1 MAEEPS
7 NYDRIQD
14 QRLDDLESLITAEY
28 EPPAGTEYS
37 FPVANQGITQ
47 DQFRLMNLGQ
57 ANGMIHGNNGVIND
71 SPDSTGWRYYLDRH
85 DSDSETNQ
93 RNTLILRAG
102 TSAES
107 IVEGFYHRLTEDL
120 ELPFPPVTTKT
131 TYYVTITYDPRDFKT
146 NPVKIQV
153 YPGTPPTSQGRVH
166 VVLYKVERGPNQ
178 LLTQATV
185 TRYRPYTAGLL
196 SVQNRNQ
203 LPDPAAYPAGT
214 LVVPSAEG
222 HGVYVRQNGGLK
234 WLDVLGHLSEKPGP
248 WQRVGI
254 FTGNNWSG
262 SAQCRFRDGGLDVQF
277 DINRTGGSSNATADQ
292 IQLPSSIRLSRVFY
306 TTVFTTDGPANYM
319 LGRESPGGSAGRN
332 GGLFKVDTR
341 PGWTRGSFF
350 VPDYFLD

>member
-1 MAEEPS
+1 MAEATE
-7 NYDRIQD
+7 YDKLQD

-28 EPPAGTEYS
+28 EPPEGTEYS

-47 DQFRLMNLGQ
+47 EQFRSMFLGQ

-107 IVEGFYHRLTEDL
+107 IVEGFYHRLTEDI

-131 TYYVTITYDPRDFKT
+131 TYYVTITYDPRDFRT

-153 YPGTPPTSQGRVH
+153 YPGTPPTSHDRVH

-196 SVQNRNQ
+196 SVQNRYQ

-222 HGVYVRQNGGLK
+222 HGVYVRQNAGLK
-234 WLDVLGHLSEKPGP
+234 WLDVLGYLSEKPGP
-248 WQRVGI
+248 WKDMLLS
-254 FTGNNWSG
+254 NNALDWSG
-262 SAQCRFRDGGLDVQF
+262 TAKYRRVSRGIEIYLNLIARTSPDGYNMVLFPASSGIEFTDTWYAPLMG
-277 DINRTGGSSNATADQ
+277 TGGDVGAAYHASGTSGNRHHLAKSS
-292 IQLPSSIRLSRVFY
+292 SRYCRVS
-306 TTVFTTDGPANYM
+306 TVI
-319 LGRESPGGSAGRN
+319 
-332 GGLFKVDTR
+332 
-341 PGWTRGSFF
+341 
-350 VPDYFLD
+350 PDYVLSGI

>member
-1 MAEEPS
+1 MAEPTA
-7 NYDRIQD
+7 YDEIQD
-14 QRLDDLESLITAEY
+14 GRLDDLESLITAEY
-28 EPPAGTEYS
+28 QPPEGTEYS

-47 DQFRLMNLGQ
+47 DQFRLMHLGQ
-57 ANGMIHGNNGVIND
+57 ANGMIHGDNGIVND

-120 ELPFPPVTTKT
+120 ELPFPPVTTT
-131 TYYVTITYDPRDFKT
+131 TVYHVTITYDPRDFKT
-146 NPVKIQV
+146 NPVRIQV

-222 HGVYVRQNGGLK
+222 HGIYIRQNGGLK
-234 WLDVLGHLSEKPGP
+234 WLDVLDHLAEKPGP
-248 WQRVGI
+248 WRNLALSTNALDIEGTAVYRFVPEGVQVYLKLTARVAPDDSYIANFPGSSGI
-254 FTGNNWSG
+254 RFTKQWYGTYAGASG
-262 SAQCRFRDGGLDVQF
+262 SVGVLLNTSSYSSTGIVANGSRYIRFSG
-277 DINRTGGSSNATADQ
+277 I
-292 IQLPSSIRLSRVFY
+292 I
-306 TTVFTTDGPANYM
+306 
-319 LGRESPGGSAGRN
+319 
-332 GGLFKVDTR
+332 
-341 PGWTRGSFF
+341 
-350 VPDYFLD
+350 PDYVLN

>member
-1 MAEEPS
+1 MAENPS
-7 NYDRIQD
+7 DYDKLQD
-14 QRLDDLESLITAEY
+14 GRLDDLESLVTAEY
-28 EPPAGTEYS
+28 QPPEGTEYS

-47 DQFRLMNLGQ
+47 DQFRLMFLGQ
-57 ANGMIHGNNGVIND
+57 ANGMIHGDNGIVND

-120 ELPFPPVTTKT
+120 ELPFPPVTTT
-131 TYYVTITYDPRDFKT
+131 TVYHVTITYDPRDFKT

-153 YPGTPPTSQGRVH
+153 YPGTPPTSHGLVH

-178 LLTQATV
+178 ILTQATI

-203 LPDPAAYPAGT
+203 LPDPAQYPAGT

-222 HGVYVRQNGGLK
+222 HGLYVRQNGGHK
-234 WLDVLGHLSEKPGP
+234 WLDPISHKADKPGS
-248 WQRVGI
+248 WQSLSIYSSYGWQGQSWWRDELDGI
-254 FTGNNWSG
+254 RILANI
-262 SAQCRFRDGGLDVQF
+262 RDGDSTTML
-277 DINRTGGSSNATADQ
+277 
-292 IQLPSSIRLSRVFY
+292 QLPPSRELARTYYGALYTSSGPQGFTVGGTGTTRNVLLQGSTTPGHVRLDAFISGY
-306 TTVFTTDGPANYM
+306 
-319 LGRESPGGSAGRN
+319 
-332 GGLFKVDTR
+332 
-341 PGWTRGSFF
+341 
-350 VPDYFLD
+350 YF